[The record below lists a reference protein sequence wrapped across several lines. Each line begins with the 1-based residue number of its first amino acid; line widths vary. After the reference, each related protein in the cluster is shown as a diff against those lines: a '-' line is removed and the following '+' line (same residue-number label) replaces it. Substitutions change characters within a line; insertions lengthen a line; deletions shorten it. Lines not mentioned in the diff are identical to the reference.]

1 MSEINFAELS
11 CYVAQVTNFQGENY
25 FLHIS
30 TVINQYI
37 VDRICRFCGLV

>member
-11 CYVAQVTNFQGENY
+11 YAQVTNFQGENY